1 MNKMDLEADFKPV
14 TIDDLPEIQKY
25 LEKSG
30 YEESNHNLVNM
41 IHWIEWYPLFQYK
54 KEDVFICTGSRWHFC
69 IPYNNDTNH
78 LVGTT
83 MPAPEYYRE

>member
-25 LEKSG
+25 LEKSK

-41 IHWIEWYPLFQYK
+41 IHWIEWYP
-54 KEDVFICTGSRWHFC
+54 
-69 IPYNNDTNH
+69 
-78 LVGTT
+78 
-83 MPAPEYYRE
+83 